1 MASFAEVED
10 LAAWVGQTIGDEDV
24 RALAVLAAASNLIRD
39 EVPDSVA
46 DGWEESDGDG
56 IPERVKEITVTVAAR
71 VWLNPNA
78 MVQSFSIDDY
88 TERLRESTVEGLF
101 LTKGEADRLSR
112 YRTGHRG
119 LWTLG
124 TTRGDDY
131 ADQYL
136 DVVNAATPGT
146 IEEPMPFLPA
156 GQ

>member
-1 MASFAEVED
+1 VAAFAEVSD
-10 LAAWVGQTIGDEDV
+10 LAAWIGQTIASDDV

-39 EVPDSVA
+39 EVPDSVH
-46 DGWEESDGDG
+46 EEWTGED
-56 IPERVKEITVTVAAR
+56 IPERIAEITVSVAAR
-71 VWLNPNA
+71 VWLNPNTL
-78 MVQSFSIDDY
+78 VESFSIDDY
-88 TERLRESTVEGLF
+88 TERLREGGAEGLF

-136 DVVNAATPGT
+136 DTVNAATPAT
-146 IEEPMPFLPA
+146 LEEPIPFLPPGA
-156 GQ
+156 